1 MNPLQSTVRWLATHT
16 LFPVSRLDARAE
28 AMICV
33 SALAA
38 AEEAAA
44 MAATRHLVKSRETAK
59 DAALRSYNHRR
70 NLVHYVCDN
79 AAKV

>member
-16 LFPVSRLDARAE
+16 LFPSSRLDARAE
-28 AMICV
+28 AMICIRAIV
-33 SALAA
+33 AAADAEALAN
-38 AEEAAA
+38 
-44 MAATRHLVKSRETAK
+44 TRHLVQSRDGAK

-70 NLVHYVCDN
+70 TMVHYVCDN

>member
-1 MNPLQSTVRWLATHT
+1 MNPLQSTVRWLAMHT

-28 AMICV
+28 AMLCIAAIV
-33 SALAA
+33 A

-44 MAATRHLVKSRETAK
+44 LGATRHLIKSRDGAK

-70 NLVHYVCDN
+70 NQVHYVCDN

>member
-1 MNPLQSTVRWLATHT
+1 MNPLQSTVSWLATHT
-16 LFPVSRLDARAE
+16 LFPVSRLDTRAE
-28 AMICV
+28 AMICI

-44 MAATRHLVKSRETAK
+44 MAGTRHLVKSRDTAK

-70 NLVHYVCDN
+70 NMVHYVCDN